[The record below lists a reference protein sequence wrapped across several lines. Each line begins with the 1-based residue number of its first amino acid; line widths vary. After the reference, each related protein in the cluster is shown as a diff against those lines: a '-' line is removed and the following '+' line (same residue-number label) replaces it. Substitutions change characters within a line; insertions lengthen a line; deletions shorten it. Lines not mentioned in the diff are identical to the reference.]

1 MSKLSRGES
10 KETLLILK
18 LRGGGDPKKLLMSQL
33 GEGEQ
38 PQKLMSK
45 VGGGEMEPK
54 QGKLLMSKLQFL
66 AWCLAATS
74 VLASIWF
81 DFHVII
87 TPSL

>member
-10 KETLLILK
+10 KETSLILK
-18 LRGGGDPKKLLMSQL
+18 LGGGEDPKKLLMS
-33 GEGEQ
+33 
-38 PQKLMSK
+38 KL
-45 VGGGEMEPK
+45 GGGELGPK

-66 AWCLAATS
+66 ACFLAATS

>member
-1 MSKLSRGES
+1 MVASVS
-10 KETLLILK
+10 KETSLILK
-18 LRGGGDPKKLLMSQL
+18 LGGGEDPKKLLMSQL

-45 VGGGEMEPK
+45 LGEREMEPK

-66 AWCLAATS
+66 ACFLAATS
-74 VLASIWF
+74 ALASIWL

-87 TPSL
+87 TPSS